1 MSKAKLAGIIA
12 TVAVVI
18 TTLVVGTAYAVS
30 FLRVGG
36 ATSRQYIID
45 QTNAWTVP
53 SVNTWTNVPSASV
66 TVTIPAGT
74 RRLISARF
82 NAESLCTGPGWCSV
96 RVIYVRASNGATA
109 ELGPQSGTDFAFD
122 SAGGS
127 WEAHAIERTSTTFL
141 PAGTY
146 SVRVQAQRVGSSSF
160 RLDDYLTNV
169 SLINP

>member
-1 MSKAKLAGIIA
+1 MSKPKMAAIIGP
-12 TVAVVI
+12 VAVVM
-18 TTLVVGTAYAVS
+18 TTLVVGTAAAVS
-30 FLRVGG
+30 FLRVGTT
-36 ATSRQYIID
+36 TSRQYVID
-45 QTNAWTVP
+45 QTNAWSVP
-53 SVNTWTNVPSASV
+53 TVNTWTNVPSASV

-82 NAESLCTGPGWCSV
+82 NAESLCTGSGWCSV
-96 RVIYVRASNGATA
+96 RVIYVRAADGATA

-127 WEAHAIERTSTTFL
+127 WEAHAIERTSTGFL

-146 SVRVQAQRVGSSSF
+146 SVRVQAQRVNSSQF

-169 SLINP
+169 ALINP